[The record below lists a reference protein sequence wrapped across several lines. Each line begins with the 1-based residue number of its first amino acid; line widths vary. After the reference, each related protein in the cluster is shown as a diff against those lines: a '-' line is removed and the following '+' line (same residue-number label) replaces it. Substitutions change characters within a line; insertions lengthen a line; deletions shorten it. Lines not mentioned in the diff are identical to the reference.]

1 MSLKK
6 QVQIS
11 SLECIHPTEGVEICP
26 IDRVVKSKNSIIEP
40 ELLSQET
47 TLVNIAPGTVE
58 DLFVHH
64 YQTDQILVVQGS
76 VVLITLQDRQYQYI
90 LLRGE
95 QPTLVKIPPG
105 VPHGAINLSRK
116 PCVAI
121 NSILR
126 HGPAHE
132 RDYRPVK
139 KPFPYDLSLV
149 RELLTG
155 LSIK

>member
-6 QVQIS
+6 QLQIS
-11 SLECIHPTEGVEICP
+11 SLECIRPTAGVEICP
-26 IDRVVKSKNSIIEP
+26 LDRVVQSGNTIVEP
-40 ELLSQET
+40 PLLSHET
-47 TLVNIAPGTVE
+47 TLVTIAPGTVE

-64 YQTDQILVVQGS
+64 YQTDQLLVVQGS
-76 VVLITLQDRQYQYI
+76 VVLVALLDRQYQYI

-105 VPHGAINLSRK
+105 VPHGAINLSQK
-116 PCVAI
+116 SCVAI

-126 HGPAHE
+126 HGPVCD

-139 KPFPYDLSLV
+139 KPFPYELSLV